1 VKLHA
6 LLAFSLLLAAAGGSE
21 SFDGAQPVSAQC
33 EIWRSK
39 FFALSFCKPPGW
51 YVEDAYNHVFLC
63 NGDPKTCTTSGG
75 GFPNRNVANIL
86 IGQGEEA
93 QLTRGFMSEE
103 RIRILRRRDPDL
115 SIRVFMQ
122 SRDGAPPYQCQ
133 EIKTV
138 MKFGIAP
145 RTLGLARYIYYAQFK
160 LRTVGIEL
168 EFWEDD
174 KRSDY
179 YLEQLRGIL
188 SSLKEDAE

>member
-1 VKLHA
+1 MKLQA

-21 SFDGAQPVSAQC
+21 SFDGAQPGSAQC